1 MRRTFS
7 VLAVV
12 ILAFVLAGTT
22 QAATFVPEESSLTL
36 NLGSIFVGGP
46 DAAPGTEAMVS
57 LVDNG
62 AGGHDVVMQPSVWST
77 INYSGGTAL
86 WTGIPLIS
94 DALIT
99 VKNKQMTVTDGFVYT
114 NYLSGLT
121 GVHNTVGPGMGY
133 DSSPLSGQLFLSI
146 LKGVV
151 MVKFELAPIGG
162 PAGGGQT
169 ATAIGIPIP
178 VTNGPYFTGPVPVT
192 GITTNVLSWEG
203 VTGAGITLHLTP
215 SQHAPVLTTGG
226 GYLATGGGL
235 PMEYHTVTIEGT
247 NELLS
252 ANEGG
257 FIMIPSPMRI
267 DTTADISGRVP
278 GASWWRLK
286 FVPEPGTM
294 LLLVAGAVG
303 LAVVGRRRARK

>member
-1 MRRTFS
+1 MRKLFG
-7 VLAVV
+7 VLAIVA
-12 ILAFVLAGTT
+12 LALVLAGTT
-22 QAATFVPEESSLTL
+22 QAATFVPGESSLTL
-36 NLGSIFVGGP
+36 NLGSIFTGGP
-46 DAAPGTEAMVS
+46 NALPGTEGMVT
-57 LVDNG
+57 LVDNSS
-62 AGGHDVVMQPSVWST
+62 GGHDIVMQPSVWST
-77 INYSGGTAL
+77 VNFSGGTAL

-99 VKNKQMTVTDGFVYT
+99 VKNKLMTITDGFMYT

-121 GVHNTVGPGMGY
+121 GVHNQIGPNMGY
-133 DSSPLSGQLFLSI
+133 GSSPLSGQLFLSI

-151 MVKFELAPIGG
+151 MVKFDLVPIGG

-169 ATAIGIPIP
+169 PTALGIPIP
-178 VTNGPYFTGPVPVT
+178 VSNGPYFTGPVPIT

-215 SQHAPVLTTGG
+215 EQHAPVLTTGG
-226 GYLATGGGL
+226 GYLGTGGGFPL
-235 PMEYHTVTIEGT
+235 EYHTVTIEGT
-247 NELLS
+247 NDLLS
-252 ANEGG
+252 ATQDG

-267 DTTADISGRVP
+267 DTTPAISGRVP

-303 LAVVGRRRARK
+303 LVVVGRRRIRK

>member
-1 MRRTFS
+1 
-7 VLAVV
+7 
-12 ILAFVLAGTT
+12 
-22 QAATFVPEESSLTL
+22 VPEESSLTL

-46 DAAPGTEAMVS
+46 KAVPGTEAMVS

-62 AGGHDVVMQPSVWST
+62 SGGHDVVMQPSVWST
-77 INYSGGTAL
+77 VNYSGGTAL

-99 VKNKQMTVTDGFVYT
+99 VKNKAMTVTDGLMYT

-121 GVHNTVGPGMGY
+121 GSHDVIGPGMGNN
-133 DSSPLSGQLFLSI
+133 SSPLSGQLFLSI
-146 LKGVV
+146 AQGVV
-151 MVKFELAPIGG
+151 MVRFDLAPIGG
-162 PAGGGQT
+162 AAPTGQT
-169 ATAIGIPIP
+169 PTALGIPIP
-178 VTNGPYFTGPVPVT
+178 VTNGPYFTGPVPIT
-192 GITTNVLSWEG
+192 GITTNVLSWNG

-215 SQHAPVLTTGG
+215 EQHAPVLSTGG

-252 ANEGG
+252 STRDG

-267 DTTADISGRVP
+267 DTTPAISGRVP

-294 LLLVAGAVG
+294 LLLVAGAAG
-303 LAVVGRRRARK
+303 LVVVGRRRIRK